1 MLMASWTP
9 YPQRLERFLVPT
21 SVTERSALAAHLFE
35 VMRLDPAA
43 PALEFQG
50 QWWTWGEL
58 AALSTKIVA
67 LLEELGVPP
76 GGEVGVM
83 TRNVPEQVAALL
95 ATLSTDR
102 CAVTFNPA
110 EGDVRLGEELVRR
123 QPPVVLGTLSDTQ
136 RTAVT
141 EAAESAH
148 MAVIGIARTT
158 ATVSLAPPEHRPMTR
173 RPGVAIEMLTSGT
186 TGRPS
191 RVDIGYEKIWNAL
204 IAARSLE
211 GKSDDPPR
219 PQLRSSVSLLHGP
232 IVHTSGLWRLLE
244 TLFAGRR
251 IALLERFTVDGW
263 VDLVARHRP
272 TTSAL
277 VPSAMRM
284 VLDADVR
291 PEDLASLRAVVS
303 GTAPLPPDTADEF
316 ERRFGIP
323 VLGAYGATE
332 FAGAIAAWSLRD
344 KLEFGGRKRGSV
356 GRGLR
361 GIDLRVVD
369 VETSDVL
376 PCGEIG
382 VLEARGGQLLR
393 AGWVRTTDLA
403 SIDEDGF
410 LFLHGRSDAVIIRGG
425 FKVHPESVET
435 VLDEHVAVGAACV
448 VAVDHPTLGQVPVAV
463 IEPSAAGPPPDPDD
477 ILDYARKRL
486 TGYQVPERVIVV
498 RALPRTAA
506 LKIARGQVADLVNA
520 ADTGGGK

>member
-1 MLMASWTP
+1 M
-9 YPQRLERFLVPT
+9 
-21 SVTERSALAAHLFE
+21 
-35 VMRLDPAA
+35 
-43 PALEFQG
+43 
-50 QWWTWGEL
+50 
-58 AALSTKIVA
+58 
-67 LLEELGVPP
+67 
-76 GGEVGVM
+76 
-83 TRNVPEQVAALL
+83 
-95 ATLSTDR
+95 
-102 CAVTFNPA
+102 
-110 EGDVRLGEELVRR
+110 RR
-123 QPPVVLGTLSDTQ
+123 QPPVVLGTLSDT
-136 RTAVT
+136 RRAAVA
-141 EAAESAH
+141 EVAESAR
-148 MAVIGIARTT
+148 MSVIGIDHTT
-158 ATVSLAPPEHRPMTR
+158 ATVSRAAPKHRPAA

-191 RVDIGYEKIWNAL
+191 RVDIGYVKIWNAL

-211 GKSDDPPR
+211 RKSDGPPT

-291 PEDLASLRAVVS
+291 TEDLASLRAVVS
-303 GTAPLPPDTADEF
+303 GTAPLPPETADEF
-316 ERRFGIP
+316 ERRYGIP

-332 FAGAIAAWSLRD
+332 FAGAIAAWSLGD
-344 KLEFGGRKRGSV
+344 KLEFGRRKRGSV

-369 VETSDVL
+369 AQTADVL

-382 VLEARGGQLLR
+382 VLEARGGQLLH

-435 VLDEHVAVGAACV
+435 VLEGHDAVGTACV
-448 VAVDHPTLGQVPVAV
+448 VPVDHPSLGQVPVAV
-463 IEPSAAGPPPDPDD
+463 IEPSATGPTPDPDD
-477 ILDYARKRL
+477 ILDYARERL

-498 RALPRTAA
+498 SALPRTAA

-520 ADTGGGK
+520 AETGGGK